1 MHGLI
6 VTKKNEFA
14 FLLFHIQST
23 VEECLVTYL
32 SFDVIDTKKK
42 LVYDEGPFDNDF
54 TYNGD
59 VEFTAANF
67 SCRNAAS
74 INADGDLYY
83 SGKGFANS
91 PTIGATIAL
100 WVHPTDLMHK
110 QSIFT
115 SKAVGSKGGKIENV
129 FFVSLR

>member
-1 MHGLI
+1 MANTFFSFFSI
-6 VTKKNEFA
+6 
-14 FLLFHIQST
+14 

-42 LVYDEGPFDNDF
+42 LVYDEGPFGNDF

-67 SCRNAAS
+67 SCKNAAS
-74 INADGDLYY
+74 IKAEGDLYY
-83 SGKGFANS
+83 SGKGFTNS
-91 PTIGATIAL
+91 PTMGATIAL

-115 SKAVGSKGGKIENV
+115 SKAVGSKGGKFEK
-129 FFVSLR
+129 